1 MVAAERGYDARVGLV
16 GARDRELA
24 ANALRRHYA
33 NGRLTLA
40 ELEERV
46 QLAVH
51 ARTRSELRA
60 ASLGLPPSWLDV
72 GEIRNAGRRAKRA
85 AVRAS
90 ITAAWVVLSFALL
103 VSFGA
108 STIEHGL
115 VSVPTLVH
123 PAVWLVVTFFAW
135 RARRRA

>member
-1 MVAAERGYDARVGLV
+1 MQGFKGRYDGAVGLV

-24 ANALRRHYA
+24 AGALRRHYVK
-33 NGRLTLA
+33 GRLSLA

-46 QLAVH
+46 QQTVR

-60 ASLGLPPSWLDV
+60 ASLGLPPSWLDLD
-72 GEIRNAGRRAKRA
+72 EIRGAGRRAKRA

-90 ITAAWVVLSFALL
+90 ITAVWILLTFVLLIG
-103 VSFGA
+103 FGA

-115 VSVPTLVH
+115 VSVGTLAYPV
-123 PAVWLVVTFFAW
+123 VWFVVTLFAW